1 MLSLKNIV
9 KNYTMGDTEVH
20 ALKGVSIDF
29 RENEFVSILGQ
40 SGCGKTTMLNIIGG
54 LDRYDDG
61 DLFING
67 VSTKKYKDRDWDT
80 YRNHKIGFIFQ
91 SYNLIPHQTVLA
103 NVELALTLSG
113 VSKSERRKRAIDVLE
128 KVGLGDQLK
137 KKPNQMSGGQMQRVA
152 IARALINNPDILLA
166 DEPTGALDSETSVQI
181 MDILREIS
189 KDKLIIMVTH
199 NPELAEEYSNR
210 IIRLV
215 DGKVVDDSNPFT
227 NTEPE
232 KKAPEKVKKTSM
244 SFVTALSLSLNNLM
258 TKKGRT
264 ILTAFAGSIGII
276 GIALILSL
284 SNGVQEYI
292 DDIQTETMASY
303 PLTIETNTTDMSSFM
318 SSSMTANMNAL
329 SQDRPKDKI
338 YTNNRLGDM
347 FTMMYQETNVNDL
360 KSFKAFI
367 DDEANGIK
375 ENTTNIEYT
384 YGITLQVFADDT
396 ENIHQVNPSNVMDEI
411 GFGAMTG
418 MFDLA
423 SMMSASSAGSTNIF
437 EELTESENMFNQKY
451 ELIAGEIPDSYDEAV
466 LIVDKNNEVTDY
478 TLYTLGLRD
487 IDEIKKT
494 VKDMMQKKGEE
505 EISELSKGRDYS
517 FDEILDLSFRVIDNT
532 AFYEKN
538 EDGAW
543 IDMRDD
549 TDFMADV
556 LEESV
561 QLKIVGIIRMKEV
574 STGISGTIGY
584 KKELME
590 HISNSVND
598 SEIVKEQQENQDY
611 DIFTGL
617 PFDGTEAGDKAI
629 EDAEKEAEKRKEEA
643 EKLMEQMAAAQE
655 QAAAQQDAFDI
666 SALTPEQQAAL
677 AAMSPEEQQ
686 AYIASMQNQPQ
697 SAISFGTTENYSD
710 LTNEQLAM
718 LSELTQE
725 QKTLYISQLTP
736 LNIGSSQITED
747 EYLMLSMLSE
757 AERNAYADMSAEERK
772 AYFDMYANGELKVQP
787 PADIVVTENAAT
799 MPTVSM
805 TDMSGMDLSQL
816 TDEQMAYF
824 ASMSEEDREAM
835 MEMYTKE
842 ALKSTVVSSSTYYD
856 NITKLG
862 VIDLEKPTSISIYPI
877 DFEAKENITNIISD
891 YNTRMENNGE
901 EDKEIAYTDMVGL
914 LMSSVTDI
922 IDAISYILIAFVAI
936 SLVVSS
942 IMIGIITYISVL
954 ERTKEI
960 GILRSIG
967 ASKKDISRVFNAE
980 TIIVGLVSGAIGIGV
995 TVLLNIP
1002 INIIIENITD
1012 IAGLSVLPPV
1022 AGIILIVISVILT
1035 LIAGLLPS
1043 GVAAKKDPVV
1053 ALRTE

>member
-9 KNYTMGDTEVH
+9 KNYKMGDTEVQ
-20 ALKGVSIDF
+20 ALKGVSVDF

-54 LDRYDDG
+54 LDRYTDG
-61 DLFING
+61 DLLIGG

-80 YRNHKIGFIFQ
+80 YRNHKIGFVFQ

-113 VSKSERRKRAIDVLE
+113 VSKSERRKRAIEVLE

-181 MDILREIS
+181 MEILREIA

-199 NPELAEEYSNR
+199 NPELAEQYSNR
-210 IIRLV
+210 IIKLV
-215 DGKVVDDSNPFT
+215 DGKIVGDSNPFK
-227 NTEPE
+227 NEEPL
-232 KKAPEKVKKTSM
+232 KNAPEKVKKTSM
-244 SFVTALSLSLNNLM
+244 SFLTALSLSLNNLM

-303 PLTIETNTTDMSSFM
+303 PLTIETNTTDMTSFM
-318 SSSMTANMNAL
+318 SSSMTSHIDNINKKRDY
-329 SQDRPKDKI
+329 DRI

-360 KSFKAFI
+360 KSFMAFI
-367 DDEANGIK
+367 EDENNGIK
-375 ENTTNIEYT
+375 ENTTNIEYS
-384 YGITLQVFADDT
+384 YGITLQVFADDK

-418 MFDLA
+418 MMDLA
-423 SMMSASSAGSTNIF
+423 SMMSSSSAGTTNIF
-437 EELTESENMFNQKY
+437 EELTDSEEMFDSKY

-466 LIVDKNNEVTDY
+466 LIVDKFNEITDY

-487 IDEIKKT
+487 VEEMHDA
-494 VKDMMQKKGEE
+494 VRDMMQKKDADEV
-505 EISELSKGRDYS
+505 SELSKGRDYS
-517 FDEILDLSFRVIDNT
+517 FDEILDLTFRVVDNT

-543 IDMRDD
+543 IDKRDD
-549 TDFMADV
+549 VKFMSKV
-556 LEESV
+556 LDDSV
-561 QLKIVGIIRMKEV
+561 QLKIVGIVRMKEA
-574 STGISGTIGY
+574 SASSISGTIGY
-584 KKELME
+584 RKDLME
-590 HISNSVND
+590 YISNSVND
-598 SEIVKEQQENQDY
+598 SEIVKEQKENQDY

-617 PFDGTEAGDKAI
+617 PFDGTEAGDEAI
-629 EDAEKEAEKRKEEA
+629 EKAEKEAEERKKEVEE
-643 EKLMEQMAAAQE
+643 LMAQMEAMQAQGG
-655 QAAAQQDAFDI
+655 FDI
-666 SALTPEQQAAL
+666 SMLSPEEQAML
-677 AAMSPEEQQ
+677 AQMSPEEQQ
-686 AYIASMQNQPQ
+686 AYLASLQ
-697 SAISFGTTENYSD
+697 STATPAVPSGLTE
-710 LTNEQLAM
+710 EQLAALAM
-718 LSELTQE
+718 MSEEE
-725 QKTLYISQLTP
+725 QAAYLASLQTSENITATVSQNGASVPTTE
-736 LNIGSSQITED
+736 IT
-747 EYLMLSMLSE
+747 
-757 AERNAYADMSAEERK
+757 
-772 AYFDMYANGELKVQP
+772 
-787 PADIVVTENAAT
+787 T
-799 MPTVSM
+799 MPE
-805 TDMSGMDLSQL
+805 TDMAGMDLSQL
-816 TDEQMAYF
+816 TDEQLAYF
-824 ASMSEEDREAM
+824 SSMSEEERAEM
-835 MEMYTKE
+835 MEMYTQA
-842 ALKSTVVSSSTYYD
+842 ALKASVVSSSTYYD
-856 NITKLG
+856 NITHLG
-862 VIDLEKPTSISIYPI
+862 VIDLKKPASIKIYPI
-877 DFEAKENITNIISD
+877 DFEAKETITQIITD
-891 YNTRMENNGE
+891 YNTRMEENGE
-901 EDKEIAYTDMVGL
+901 ENKVITYTDMVGM

-980 TIIVGLVSGAIGIGV
+980 TVIVGLVSGTIGIGV
-995 TVLLNIP
+995 TLLLNIP
-1002 INIIIENITD
+1002 INIIIEEITD
-1012 IAGLSVLPPV
+1012 IAGLSVLPPM
-1022 AGIILIVISVILT
+1022 AGIILIAISVLLT
-1035 LIAGLLPS
+1035 LIAGLFPS
-1043 GVAAKKDPVV
+1043 SVAAKKDPVV

>member
-9 KNYTMGDTEVH
+9 KNYKMGDTEVK
-20 ALKGVSIDF
+20 ALKGVSVDF

-61 DLFING
+61 DLIIGG

-113 VSKSERRKRAIDVLE
+113 VSKAERRKRAVEVLE

-181 MDILREIS
+181 MEILREIS
-189 KDKLIIMVTH
+189 KDKLIVMVTH
-199 NPELAEEYSNR
+199 NPELAEQYSNR
-210 IIRLV
+210 IIKLV
-215 DGKVVDDSNPFT
+215 DGKIVDDSNPYT
-227 NTEPE
+227 NEE
-232 KKAPEKVKKTSM
+232 QLKNAPEKVKKTSM
-244 SFVTALSLSLNNLM
+244 SFPTALSLSLNNLM

-292 DDIQTETMASY
+292 DDIQTETMSSY
-303 PLTIETNTTDMSSFM
+303 PLAIETNTTDMTAFM
-318 SSSMTANMNAL
+318 SSSMTSHVNNITRER
-329 SQDRPKDKI
+329 SYDRV

-367 DDEANGIK
+367 ESEESGVK
-375 ENTTNIEYT
+375 ENTTNIEYS

-396 ENIHQVNPSNVMDEI
+396 ENIKQVNPSNVMNEI
-411 GFGAMTG
+411 GFGAVSG
-418 MFDLA
+418 MMDLT
-423 SMMSASSAGSTNIF
+423 SLMSSSSSGSTNVF
-437 EELTESENMFNQKY
+437 QELTESQEMFDTKY
-451 ELIAGEIPDSYDEAV
+451 ELIAGEIPDNYDEAV
-466 LIVDKNNEVTDY
+466 LIVDKYNEITDY
-478 TLYTLGLRD
+478 TLYTLGLQD
-487 IDEIKKT
+487 ISELREA
-494 VKDMMQKKGEE
+494 VRDMMQKKEGVEAIE
-505 EISELSKGRDYS
+505 GGKKEYS
-517 FDEILDLSFRVIDNT
+517 FDEILDLTFRVVDNT

-538 EDGAW
+538 EDGVW
-543 IDMRDD
+543 IDKRDD
-549 TDFMADV
+549 AEFMTNV
-556 LEESV
+556 LNDSL
-561 QLKIVGIIRMKEV
+561 QLKIVGIIRMKEE
-574 STGISGTIGY
+574 STSSISGIIGY
-584 KKELME
+584 KKGLME
-590 HISNSVND
+590 YISGRVNN

-611 DIFTGL
+611 DVFTGL
-617 PFDGTEAGDKAI
+617 PFDGTEAGDEAI
-629 EDAEKEAEKRKEEA
+629 AKAEKEAEERQKEA
-643 EKLMEQMAAAQE
+643 EELMAQMEAAKEQMAAQGG
-655 QAAAQQDAFDI
+655 FDI
-666 SALTPEQQAAL
+666 NSLTPEQQAML
-677 AAMSPEEQQ
+677 AQMTPEEQA
-686 AYIASMQNQPQ
+686 AYIASMSVSTMPQ
-697 SAISFGTTENYSD
+697 VD
-710 LTNEQLAM
+710 LSTLTPEEQAM
-718 LSELTQE
+718 LAQMTPEE
-725 QKTLYISQLTP
+725 Q
-736 LNIGSSQITED
+736 
-747 EYLMLSMLSE
+747 
-757 AERNAYADMSAEERK
+757 A
-772 AYFDMYANGELKVQP
+772 AYFAALQP
-787 PADIVVTENAAT
+787 DGNISEENTIPPVDIS
-799 MPTVSM
+799 SM
-805 TDMSGMDLSQL
+805 MDISSIDLSQL
-816 TDEQMAYF
+816 TDEQLAYF
-824 ASMSEEDREAM
+824 SSMSDEEKEEM
-835 MEMYTKE
+835 MKLYTQQ
-842 ALKSTVVSSSTYYD
+842 AVKSSVVSSSTYYD
-856 NITKLG
+856 NITNLG
-862 VIDLEKPTSISIYPI
+862 VIDLAKPSSILIYPI
-877 DFEAKENITNIISD
+877 DFEAKENITTIISD
-891 YNTRMENNGE
+891 YNTRMEENGE
-901 EDKEIAYTDMVGL
+901 ENKVITYTDMVGM

-995 TVLLNIP
+995 TILLNIP

-1012 IAGLSVLPPV
+1012 IAGLSVLPPA
-1022 AGIILIVISVILT
+1022 AGVILIAISVALT
-1035 LIAGLLPS
+1035 LIAGLFPS